1 MQRSNLLGLLA
12 GTALVVL
19 LAGCGAAEHTAA
31 EPEPS
36 TPESA
41 VQTVEKNRCR
51 RSTASPAGKQGSLLC
66 L

>member
-12 GTALVVL
+12 GMALAVL
-19 LAGCGAAEHTAA
+19 LAGCGTAEHTAA

-41 VQTVEKNRCR
+41 VQTVEK
-51 RSTASPAGKQGSLLC
+51 
-66 L
+66 